1 MQKRVEKASAKKG
14 VEKACAKKGVEKAC
28 AKMMLEM
35 VREPRVGGDVTTPA

>member
-1 MQKRVEKASAKKG
+1 MCKKR
-14 VEKACAKKGVEKAC
+14 VEKACAKKKVEKAC